1 MIKIFLK
8 LIITTFIFITT
19 SCSYK
24 PIFSEKN
31 YNFQIDEIILSGHK
45 DINRVIEKKLSMIAK
60 SQKSGKK
67 NFSVIVNSIKN
78 KKIISNDSKG
88 DALKFDIYI
97 IVAYKIAEKSMLS
110 TMGIKE
116 SINRSFEIGMS
127 EGILFERRIFNALFS
142 TEDKKEGM
150 SAFIEKRTP
159 KFEDK

>member
-1 MIKIFLK
+1 
-8 LIITTFIFITT
+8 
-19 SCSYK
+19 
-24 PIFSEKN
+24 
-31 YNFQIDEIILSGHK
+31 
-45 DINRVIEKKLSMIAK
+45 
-60 SQKSGKK
+60 
-67 NFSVIVNSIKN
+67 
-78 KKIISNDSKG
+78 
-88 DALKFDIYI
+88 
-97 IVAYKIAEKSMLS
+97 LS